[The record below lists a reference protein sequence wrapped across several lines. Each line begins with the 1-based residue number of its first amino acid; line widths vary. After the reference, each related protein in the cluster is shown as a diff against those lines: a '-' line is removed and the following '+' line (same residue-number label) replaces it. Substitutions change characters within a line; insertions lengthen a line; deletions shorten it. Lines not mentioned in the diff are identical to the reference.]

1 MSKTTGYG
9 VHLYLLGGPLLGV
22 LQVTEHKFTIS
33 LARPPETPELSET
46 TWLPV
51 EQLSL
56 FTDEELQMCSRG
68 CSDPRLL
75 VIS

>member
-33 LARPPETPELSET
+33 LARPPETLPPSET
-46 TWLPV
+46 TWCAV

-68 CSDPRLL
+68 CLDPRSL